1 MAFVSVTRLR
11 IRSLRFL
18 PAFFLHTLRTQRQV
32 QRAPGFHGGSL
43 LPDRR
48 WTFWTL
54 TLWDG
59 QAAMRAYMTTGDHR
73 VAMPKLLHWCD
84 EASVVHWDGAA
95 ALPDW
100 QVATDRMRTEGRPSK
115 VLHPSADHRAMTFAA
130 PRCLNG
136 SRIARLND
144 RAETT

>member
-18 PAFFLHTLRTQRQV
+18 PAFFLYTLRTQRQV

-54 TLWDG
+54 TLWDD
-59 QAAMRAYMTTGDHR
+59 QPAMRAYMTSGDHR

-84 EASVVHWDGAA
+84 EASVAHWDEAT

-100 QVATDRMRTEGRPSK
+100 QTATDRMRADGRPSK
-115 VLHPSADHRAMTFAA
+115 VLHPSPDHGSMTFAP
-130 PRCLNG
+130 PRSLDG
-136 SRIARLND
+136 RPIARLDD
-144 RAETT
+144 RA